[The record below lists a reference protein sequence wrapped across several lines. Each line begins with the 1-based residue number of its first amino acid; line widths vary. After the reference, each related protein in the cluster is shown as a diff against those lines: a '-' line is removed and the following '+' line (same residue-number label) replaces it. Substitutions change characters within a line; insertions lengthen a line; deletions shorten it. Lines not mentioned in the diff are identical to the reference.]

1 VTSALAILFALAAA
15 PEVTKVEPPGWWAGH
30 SLNPVRLLVRGRNLA
45 GARVAAIPDLQAGS
59 VRVNE
64 AGTYLF
70 ADVTIAPAAA
80 AGRRTL
86 RVVTPGGTA
95 EAPFDLLAPLPRDG
109 RFQGFS
115 AEDVIYE
122 IMPDRFADGDPGNDD
137 PRKSKGLFD
146 RAKSRYY
153 HGGDLKGVIDR
164 LPYLKDL
171 GMTALWL
178 TPVYDNNDR
187 PNEKERPEG
196 EAVTDYHGY
205 GAVDFYAVDEH
216 LGDMT
221 ILRELVEAA
230 HRAGIKV
237 IQDQVANH
245 TGPCHPW
252 VADPPTPTWFHGSAE
267 RHLDE
272 TWQTWTIADPH
283 APPELRESTLDG
295 WFVNILPDLNQD
307 DPEVARY
314 LVQNALW
321 WVGMTGLDGIRQ
333 DTLPYVPRR
342 FWRDW
347 SAALHREYPRLGIV
361 GEMWDGDPGLVSFF
375 QGGAL
380 RFDGVDS
387 GIDTLFDFPL
397 FYPVR
402 RAFAEGKPL
411 KEVATM
417 LGHDHLYRDA
427 RDLLTFAGNHD
438 TPRFMSELGASVD
451 GLRLAFTFLLTARGL
466 PMIYAGDEIGMP
478 GGGDPDNRRDFPGGW
493 PGDPRD
499 AFTEAGRTPAERSVF
514 DRVRTI
520 ARLRA
525 ELPALRR
532 GSHVSLAV
540 GEQVYA
546 FARVAGGASVVIGL
560 NNGSDPAAIDLPATP
575 AHLSDGVT
583 LEDRLGAARPVRV
596 EAGRMKVTLPPRTAV
611 IYAPRQLRRARPRRR
626 GPAPRPVARRTS
638 RRERGAPRPA
648 RDRRRRTRSRCA
660 GGPRSAA
667 AARRG
672 SSAAGEGRPDRP
684 GPPGRARA

>member
-1 VTSALAILFALAAA
+1 MILAIVVALAAT
-15 PEVTKVEPPGWWAGH
+15 PEVTKVEPPGWWPGH
-30 SLNPVRLLVRGRNLA
+30 SLNPVRVLVRGRNLA
-45 GARVAAIPDLQAGS
+45 GARVAATAGLRAGN

-70 ADVTIAPAAA
+70 ADVTIAARAAP
-80 AGRRTL
+80 RQETL
-86 RVVTPGGTA
+86 RVTTPAGTA
-95 EAPFDLLAPLPRDG
+95 QAPFDVMPPLPRDG

-115 AEDVIYE
+115 AEDVVYE

-137 PRKSKGLFD
+137 PPKSKGLFD
-146 RAKSRYY
+146 RARKRYY
-153 HGGDLKGVIDR
+153 HGGDLKGIIDR

-171 GMTALWL
+171 GVTALWL
-178 TPVYDNNDR
+178 TPVYDNNDHL
-187 PNEKERPEG
+187 NEKERPEG
-196 EAVTDYHGY
+196 EAITDYHGY

-216 LGDMT
+216 LGDLA

-245 TGPCHPW
+245 TGPYHPW
-252 VADPPTPTWFHGSAE
+252 VADPPTPTWFHGSPE

-283 APPELRESTLDG
+283 APPEMRESTLDG

-314 LVQNALW
+314 LIQNALW

-347 SAALHREYPRLGIV
+347 SAALHREYPRLRIV
-361 GEMWDGDPGLVSFF
+361 GEMWDGDPALVSFF
-375 QGGAL
+375 QGGAR

-417 LGHDHLYRDA
+417 LAHDQLYRDA
-427 RDLLTFAGNHD
+427 AGLVTFVGNHD
-438 TPRFMSELGASVD
+438 TARFMNEPGASVE

-493 PGDPRD
+493 AEDPRN

-514 DRVRTI
+514 DRVRTL

-532 GSHVSLAV
+532 GRHVSLAV
-540 GEQVYA
+540 GDQAYA
-546 FARVAGGASVVIGL
+546 FARVAEGASVVVVL
-560 NNGSDPAAIDLPATP
+560 NNGGTGVSLDLPAAP
-575 AHLSDGVT
+575 AGLIGSAT
-583 LEDRLGAARPVRV
+583 LEDRLGGAPVRV
-596 EAGRMKVTLPPRTAV
+596 EGGRIQVTLPPRSAAV
-611 IYAPRQLRRARPRRR
+611 YAPR
-626 GPAPRPVARRTS
+626 
-638 RRERGAPRPA
+638 
-648 RDRRRRTRSRCA
+648 
-660 GGPRSAA
+660 
-667 AARRG
+667 
-672 SSAAGEGRPDRP
+672 
-684 GPPGRARA
+684 